1 MSKTQK
7 RKSVSYAKYGY
18 LFSLPFVVAYVLFQL
33 YPTIYTAIIGFTDL
47 KGVATN
53 AWHFLDEPF
62 KNFDK
67 IINNATFQGSLK
79 TTFTIW
85 IINFIPQM
93 SLALLLTAWFTQ
105 RKVTIKGQGAFK
117 VMFYMPNIITAATV
131 AILFATFFGYPVG
144 PVNTLLKML
153 GVPEPIYFVNDA
165 WTARLIVAFIQ
176 FWQWYGY
183 TAIVLISGVLGINP
197 TLFESAEIDGA
208 TPAQIFFK
216 VTLPCMRT
224 ILIYTLITSLI
235 GGLNM
240 FDIPKLFN
248 NGMPANATLTA
259 SVFIYNQAFSG
270 TYMYNRAAAASMIMF
285 AIIAVLS
292 IGVFYLMRDRYDE
305 KEKRAIKKMERAR
318 KAKGGSLV

>member
-1 MSKTQK
+1 MRNSLKH
-7 RKSVSYAKYGY
+7 KSVSYAKYGY
-18 LFSLPFVVAYVLFQL
+18 LFSLPFVLAYAIFML
-33 YPTIYTAIIGFTDL
+33 YPTIYTLIIGFTDL

-67 IINNATFQGSLK
+67 ILTNKTFLTSVQN
-79 TTFTIW
+79 TFVIW

-93 SLALLLTAWFTQ
+93 LLALLLTAWFTR

-117 VMFYMPNIITAATV
+117 VIFYLPNIITAATV
-131 AILFATFFGYPVG
+131 GILFSTFFGYPVG
-144 PVNTLLKML
+144 PANTIRSLF
-153 GVPEPIYFVNDA
+153 GQEAYYFLNDA
-165 WTARLIVAFIQ
+165 WASRLIVAFIQ

-208 TPAQIFFK
+208 TPTQVFWK

-224 ILIYTLITSLI
+224 ILIYSLITSLI

-240 FDIPKLFN
+240 FDIPKVFN
-248 NGMPANATLTA
+248 NGYPANATLTA
-259 SVFIYNQAFSG
+259 SLFIYNQAFSG
-270 TYMYNRAAAASMIMF
+270 TYQYNRAAAASMVMF
-285 AIIAVLS
+285 LIIAVLS
-292 IGVFYLMRDRYDE
+292 VFVFYLMRDRYDAR
-305 KEKRAIKKMERAR
+305 EKREMR
-318 KAKGGSLV
+318 KANRMAKRGVNA